1 MTTTAHKLNT
11 AYINAYNLEL
21 KADLTAAL
29 TQEAASKRSRRKKKG

>member
-1 MTTTAHKLNT
+1 MTTTALNLST

-29 TQEAASKRSRRKKKG
+29 AQESETKRARRKKKG